1 MARHRGVRLVLA
13 AGVLAGLSNSV
24 FFPASQPEQV
34 ALASDLY
41 YAAATA
47 ALDGASFYA
56 APHTF
61 LYPPPVVVAFV
72 PHAMLS
78 DPALA
83 WAFQTALNLLALAG
97 VAGIALHT
105 TEHLGVALARLDRAL
120 VVAFVV
126 ASPPA
131 VLNLVM
137 GQVNPVLALGLAGGT
152 VLLEADRQR
161 EAGVAFGLVALVKL
175 FPALVGAWLLRRR
188 AWTAIAAA
196 TVTGLGLLL
205 AGLLASGPG
214 TYETY
219 VATVLTGEL
228 SVASFPD
235 GTDPTAPYV
244 TVRRQ
249 LAVLVPG
256 LTGHALLA
264 ASLLVVA
271 PVIAAVNRTVSTLR
285 SRLVALLGTLLAI
298 LLAFPLEAFYNVL
311 VLFPLVPLL
320 YALDGTPGRLVLVG
334 SVLVSVPVAYADVVY
349 FTGMG
354 FVPAG
359 LSSALREVARF
370 AFQFALP
377 TTVGI
382 WLVLAGC
389 VLFQHRAATADA
401 TG

>member
-1 MARHRGVRLVLA
+1 MARHPGARIVLA
-13 AGVLAGLSNSV
+13 VGVV
-24 FFPASQPEQV
+24 FGVVNTVLFPAAQPEQV

-41 YAAATA
+41 YAAARA
-47 ALDGASFYA
+47 ALDGGSFYA
-56 APHTF
+56 TPHIF

-72 PHAMLS
+72 PHALLG

-83 WAFQTALNLLALAG
+83 WALQTLLNLLALAALA
-97 VAGIALHT
+97 VIAIRT
-105 TEHLGVALARLDRAL
+105 TERLGVDLARVDRAL
-120 VVAFVV
+120 VAAFVV

-137 GQVNPVLALGLAGGT
+137 GQVNPVLALGLAGGA
-152 VLLEADRQR
+152 VLLESDRDR
-161 EAGVAFGLVALVKL
+161 EAGAALGLVALVKL

-196 TVTGLGLLL
+196 TATGLGLLL
-205 AGLLASGPG
+205 AGALAFGPA

-249 LAVLVPG
+249 LAVLAPG
-256 LTGHALLA
+256 LTGRALLA

-271 PVIAAVNRTVSTLR
+271 PVVVAVNRTVTTLR

-298 LLAFPLEAFYNVL
+298 LVAFPLEAFYNVL

-320 YALDGTPGRLVLVG
+320 YAMDGTPGHLVLAG
-334 SVLVSVPVAYADVVY
+334 SVLVAVPVAFVDVTYV
-349 FTGMG
+349 
-354 FVPAG
+354 AG
-359 LSSALREVARF
+359 LAVVPPGVGSALRDLARL
-370 AFQFALP
+370 AFGFALP
-377 TTVGI
+377 TSVGI
-382 WLVLAGC
+382 WLVLGGC
-389 VLFQHRAATADA
+389 VLFQHRAATTDD